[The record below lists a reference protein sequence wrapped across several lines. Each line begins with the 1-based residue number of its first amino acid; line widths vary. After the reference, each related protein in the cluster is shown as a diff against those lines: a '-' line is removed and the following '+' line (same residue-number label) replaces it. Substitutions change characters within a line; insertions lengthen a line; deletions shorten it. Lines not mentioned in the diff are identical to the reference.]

1 MEAIAVKRSI
11 SGIDSN
17 KIFDKSHIQDC
28 ERINLNKKDTIY
40 AEDTIQKLRE
50 ALSFVSKARNIIYK
64 VYPYSN
70 EIDENPSFIAAIRE
84 TEIHSSA
91 LIKAFSRA
99 IGDLVAYG
107 TNREFHN
114 K

>member
-1 MEAIAVKRSI
+1 MKAIAVKRSI

-17 KIFDKSHIQDC
+17 KIFDKSNIQDC
-28 ERINLNKKDTIY
+28 ERINLDKKDTIY
-40 AEDTIQKLRE
+40 AEGTIQKLRE
-50 ALSFVSKARNIIYK
+50 ALSFVSKARNIVYE
-64 VYPYSN
+64 VYPCN
-70 EIDENPSFIAAIRE
+70 KEIDENPSCIAAIRE

-91 LIKAFSRA
+91 LIKEFSRA